1 MSRYIDADA
10 LKAYY
15 VDLSTEKDIG
25 YGDMERMITVN
36 INHII
41 KTIDDAPA
49 IEPTEEFEWC
59 TDCKEYDQEKH
70 CCHRWTKVIRKT
82 IAEIEEEYKPKR
94 GEWIRTERMGTFK
107 LYDCSAC
114 GIHIEAPWNFCPNCG
129 ARMKG
134 ADDE

>member
-1 MSRYIDADA
+1 MTDLIKREDAIKVVESFLGTDPI
-10 LKAYY
+10 
-15 VDLSTEKDIG
+15 VDKIK
-25 YGDMERMITVN
+25 
-36 INHII
+36 II
-41 KTIDDAPA
+41 PTA
-49 IEPTEEFEWC
+49 EPNESFEWC

-94 GEWIRTERMGTFK
+94 GEWIRDTSSPIAYKCT
-107 LYDCSAC
+107 AC
-114 GIHIEAPWNFCPNCG
+114 NTLQHWSVIQDGRYHFCPNCG

>member
-1 MSRYIDADA
+1 MRLIDADA
-10 LKAYY
+10 LIESIKNTA
-15 VDLSTEKDIG
+15 DLGGWIG
-25 YGDMERMITVN
+25 EALYQ
-36 INHII
+36 I
-41 KTIDDAPA
+41 KQVAIKYIDSAPT

-70 CCHRWTKVIRKT
+70 CCHRWTKAIRKT

-94 GEWIRTERMGTFK
+94 GEWIDYRPHGIHLF
-107 LYDCSAC
+107 DCSLCCYHAKKKS
-114 GIHIEAPWNFCPNCG
+114 NFCPNCG